1 MALTMMVSLGGKET
15 STPSMLITR
24 VINCSQLNIAYKRKK
39 SLKIYPTT
47 KRKIKYNDRSLTKQK
62 GYNLVH
68 VPSKN
73 LFLCEISK
81 KQLNI
86 LPKQIFLTW
95 FQISLLFLIRIK
107 DKVNIRYCNKGN
119 NKMFIHLLH
128 SLTLDGTV

>member
-39 SLKIYPTT
+39 KSLKIYPTT

-62 GYNLVH
+62 GYSL

-81 KQLNI
+81 KQNI
-86 LPKQIFLTW
+86 LPKQIFPTCL
-95 FQISLLFLIRIK
+95 QISPLFLIRIK

-119 NKMFIHLLH
+119 NKMSIHLLH

>member
-1 MALTMMVSLGGKET
+1 MALTMMVSLGGKEM
-15 STPSMLITR
+15 STPSMFITR
-24 VINCSQLNIAYKRKK
+24 VIKPSQLNIAYKRKK

-62 GYNLVH
+62 GYNL

-119 NKMFIHLLH
+119 NKMSINHLH

>member
-39 SLKIYPTT
+39 SLKMYPTT

-62 GYNLVH
+62 GYNLV
-68 VPSKN
+68 PSKN

-81 KQLNI
+81 KQNI
-86 LPKQIFLTW
+86 LP
-95 FQISLLFLIRIK
+95 
-107 DKVNIRYCNKGN
+107 
-119 NKMFIHLLH
+119 
-128 SLTLDGTV
+128 